1 MGTSFR
7 KEIFDF
13 IESEPDSSR
22 AAKIYNT
29 AMTVVIC
36 LSLVPLMFKD
46 SNLALDIVDK
56 ACAVFFTLDYAARWM
71 TADLKL
77 GRSPLSF
84 LRYPLTPMAIVDL
97 LSILPS
103 FLEFNGGLKTLR
115 VLRLARS
122 LRVFRV
128 FKLVRHSKNLAIIG
142 KVIKTS
148 KAPLCIVGAFAL
160 GYIVISAL
168 VVFSIEP
175 ETFDSFF
182 EAIYWATVSL
192 TTVGYGDI
200 YPVTTVGRII
210 SMVSS
215 VFGIAIIALPA
226 GIITAGYMTAVESN
240 NKMNRY

>member
-1 MGTSFR
+1 MGASFR

-13 IESEPDSSR
+13 IESDPDSSR
-22 AAKIYNT
+22 AARIYNSS
-29 AMTVVIC
+29 MTVVIC
-36 LSLVPLMFKD
+36 LSLLPLMFKE
-46 SNLALDIVDK
+46 SSLALDILDK
-56 ACAVFFTLDYAARWM
+56 ACAAFFILDFAARWL
-71 TADLKL
+71 TADLKF
-77 GRSPLSF
+77 GSNSPLSF

-103 FLEFNGGLKTLR
+103 FLELNGGLKALR
-115 VLRLARS
+115 VLRLMRS

-128 FKLVRHSKNLAIIG
+128 FKLVRHSKNLAIINRVV
-142 KVIKTS
+142 KAS

-160 GYIVISAL
+160 GYIIVSAL

-175 ETFDSFF
+175 DTFDNFF

-200 YPVTTVGRII
+200 YPVSTMGRFIA
-210 SMVSS
+210 MVSS

-226 GIITAGYMTAVESN
+226 GIITAGYMTAIED
-240 NKMNRY
+240 RGEDG